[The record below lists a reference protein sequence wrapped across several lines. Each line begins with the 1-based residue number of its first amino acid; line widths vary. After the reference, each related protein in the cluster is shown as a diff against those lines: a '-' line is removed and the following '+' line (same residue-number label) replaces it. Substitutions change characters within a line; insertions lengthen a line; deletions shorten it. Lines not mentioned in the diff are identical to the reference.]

1 MAARLFATRVMG
13 DLAGARAQ
21 SEVAMEHSILS
32 GSMANLSW
40 KEIERAAQNGA
51 MVLLP
56 CDPLEEH
63 GPTMP
68 IAVDPYFCLV
78 VTRRIQELLRQQHR
92 EALIAPP
99 NYWGICNPTAGFPG
113 TFTLRKDTLKALLYD
128 ILACLKRWGF
138 EHVFLI
144 SLHGDPSHRNAVVEG
159 VAEARL
165 EAGVRAKVIMPYR
178 RARYSGF
185 RGYEHCLL
193 IQPPE
198 QERVWD
204 YYIKMRDYHAGS
216 LETSMMMKYY
226 PELLDEEAT
235 RRLAPTVLGER
246 DAVKWQSGWSEA
258 REVIP
263 EGYYGN
269 PALLE
274 PLRAEALVESE
285 ALSHAEL
292 IGSYL
297 RGEYVPPRLE

>member
-1 MAARLFATRVMG
+1 MN
-13 DLAGARAQ
+13 
-21 SEVAMEHSILS
+21 HSILS
-32 GSMANLSW
+32 GTMANLSW
-40 KEIERAAQNGA
+40 KEIERSAQNGA
-51 MVLLP
+51 IVLLP

-68 IAVDPYFCLV
+68 ITVDVYFCLV
-78 VTRRIQELLRQQHR
+78 VTRRIHELLKQKNR
-92 EALIAPP
+92 EAVIAPP

-138 EHVFLI
+138 EHIFLI

-159 VAEARL
+159 VADARL
-165 EAGVRAKVIMPYR
+165 ENGIRAKLIMPYR

-185 RGYEHCLL
+185 KGYEHCLL

-204 YYIKMRDYHAGS
+204 YYINMQDYHSGS

-226 PELLDEEAT
+226 PEFIDEEAT
-235 RRLAPTVLGER
+235 RHLAPTVLHGH
-246 DAVKWQSGWSEA
+246 DVMKWQSGWSEA

-269 PALLE
+269 PALIE

-285 ALSHAEL
+285 ARSHAEL
-292 IGSYL
+292 IESYL
-297 RGEYVPPRLE
+297 RGEYVPPGME